1 MVRGLARRVRRSKRR
16 RQGRSSKGIAN
27 RVRDK
32 NEGRDREK
40 DRRGGGRYSARV
52 RKTRARETDGGER
65 ENTTSTVATRK
76 FDFQIGVARTNG
88 QRGRAGEQGGGANT
102 RNPSKSRCV
111 CQVGVRVS
119 EEENVR

>member
-1 MVRGLARRVRRSKRR
+1 MQGYERRALE
-16 RQGRSSKGIAN
+16 RQT
-27 RVRDK
+27 
-32 NEGRDREK
+32 ERERQRQT
-40 DRRGGGRYSARV
+40 D
-52 RKTRARETDGGER
+52 RARKRER
-65 ENTTSTVATRK
+65 ESTTSTVATRK

-88 QRGRAGEQGGGANT
+88 QRGRTGGQGGGVNT